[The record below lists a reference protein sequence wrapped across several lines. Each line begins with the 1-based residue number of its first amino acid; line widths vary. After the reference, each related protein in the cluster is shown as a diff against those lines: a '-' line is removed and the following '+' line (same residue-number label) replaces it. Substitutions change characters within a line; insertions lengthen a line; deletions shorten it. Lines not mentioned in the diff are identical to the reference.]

1 MVRLV
6 FYFRI
11 LKDLDNE
18 HTCPLTG
25 LILHVTLGAR
35 GGQEKRREGQRRAGG
50 DKARQGKGRRRRRT
64 RGERRGGGRGEN
76 TREDKDRRRT
86 REEKR
91 DCGKKKI
98 RRRRRQERVCG
109 AR

>member
-35 GGQEKRREGQRRAGG
+35 GGQDKRREEKGKRREEKRREGQRRAGG
-50 DKARQGKGRRRRRT
+50 DKARQG
-64 RGERRGGGRGEN
+64 
-76 TREDKDRRRT
+76 
-86 REEKR
+86 
-91 DCGKKKI
+91 
-98 RRRRRQERVCG
+98 
-109 AR
+109 